1 MADVNAN
8 IDVNINTSEALAQLK
23 SLQKQLSQ
31 FYASV
36 SKSSATATMAQKDL
50 QKNLLNSINS
60 IGQFS
65 AEFRTIKTTTE
76 SFTDSLEK
84 NKFSMREY
92 FRYAGAST
100 KTFGKLF
107 TSEFDTIGKVAE
119 ERVKRLQ
126 TQYIKLGR
134 DTNGAMKAMA
144 IIPSQLN
151 MQDFGTQAQIAGQKQ
166 QLFNQLVKQGS
177 TNLLNFGK
185 NTQWA
190 GRQLMVGF
198 TIPLTLLGNT
208 ASKVFMDMEAQTLK
222 FRKVYGDLFTP
233 KEETAQALK
242 DIEALGQVYTRYGV
256 AVSQTV
262 GLAAEAAA
270 AGFSGIDLQ
279 RQTAQATRLSILG
292 QVESQKAL
300 ETTISLQNAFKM
312 SSENLA
318 SSIDFLN
325 AVENQTVVSLDDITT
340 AIPKVAPVIQQLGG
354 DVKDLAF
361 FMAAMKEGGIN
372 ASEGANAL
380 KSGLA
385 ALINP
390 TTKASAMLQ
399 GMGININKIIESNQ
413 GNLKATVME
422 FAAALDTLD
431 PLTRAR
437 AIEQLFGKFQFA
449 RLSTLFDNVNNQTG
463 QAARVLDL
471 AGTSIE
477 DLAALSESELGMTA
491 DSAMNKFR
499 KSVEDLKFALIP
511 VGQTFLQAITPI
523 VEFFGGILEKFN
535 NLSDGVK
542 KAITV
547 IAIAVGA
554 IGPVALMAFGLL
566 ANGIANI
573 IKLFLTLRTGYLR
586 LTGQSQALGEQTQYL
601 TMEQLDAA
609 AAAHSL
615 NQSHAKLTQQFNVEA
630 GAVNRLRMAYE
641 SATRAAQN
649 FAITNPGMMLPGRG
663 PKKLASGIVS
673 VPGPKGA
680 GDIVPAML
688 SPGEAVIPAKM
699 ADKYGGLIAGMVA
712 GNIPGFENGLV
723 PGYTNAVTLL
733 SSAANQGLKGK
744 VGVSASGLA
753 SEFSQGGAGIQA
765 PIIRAIA
772 ESLGATKPNDIVKL
786 IGNDPNLAKFGNSI
800 SMGVAGELS
809 KISGNVTDPELSKIY
824 QNVARD
830 QAKNFG
836 QVYQDATE
844 KFLTEI
850 TTFEDTT
857 QQRVSQSSG
866 RTRSIGRASLF
877 KSKRSYRSMGFGKIS
892 AALGMPDIKGKV
904 MAHMTG
910 RQMIDLNQMGQQ
922 GELTP
927 AAANAIARMGGQ
939 ATTVAQNSVKKSQKS
954 KSPSKVAQQLGLD
967 FGEGY
972 ADGIKKATPDVAAS
986 ATGLTAGATGA
997 IKKTGVRGKIGG
1009 IAKGLAGGRAGI
1021 AASTGLMAASMLP
1034 GKAGDIAGQAS
1045 GVAFGLQAVGMALK
1059 VLPGPLKLVAVGMA
1073 ATYGI
1078 VKLVNAAME
1087 RQRLS
1092 VEGLADAMATT
1103 TKQTQVLGDFFGVVP
1118 NKLPFDLKNRE
1129 IVAAP
1134 VRSQRE
1140 ALKADPAFQKEF
1152 KTTIEQLRKA
1162 TNEEAKLVF
1171 TSLALNLQAQG
1182 FAKEQVQVIVDSLRE
1197 ESAQTDVKLDV
1208 KSLSLSEESL
1218 NLIKTDMAPLL
1229 LKLNSALKTGKQ
1241 TINTVMAGSTFS
1253 ITNLSKDAQKELATM
1268 SEFIVEAGKS
1278 AAGMFELG
1286 LIDSKT
1292 YEATLGTIVETTQGL
1307 DAANRRL
1314 LLSKVFEKLGASANA
1329 FLGVLGNARRE
1340 MMLLAVMS
1348 SGLLGKDSPVL
1359 KGLAAPRGT
1368 KAHTNALIQLNRLYR
1383 ELGINVANA
1392 NDEIAGNGKGGG
1404 GLGGD
1409 GKKSPYQELLEQLKG
1424 QITATSNSI
1433 KAFYKLRNAGVEVS
1447 KALELSKDPLLAMVL
1462 NSKLTKDQFK
1472 IILDLINKMNTVAG
1486 KGALQD
1492 FLQGLAG
1499 KNNLTDSFTR
1509 GVVPALKAAGASL
1522 EDINAVM
1529 DNPDLM
1535 QYLVNGIKDGTVGAK
1550 DILNI
1555 VNELARGKKIKLEF
1569 DMSTPEG
1576 QLDIFERGYQEAM
1589 DYFDA
1594 IETGKRLEMEST
1606 AEYTKAVADIS
1617 AAEAAIS
1624 AAEGLI
1630 DSRRVAIQAL
1640 QDDLEYNE
1648 KYGQGVIDSIQK
1660 KIDKEQEAIDAI
1672 NGQIN
1677 EQQALIDNLQR
1688 DIEIRF
1694 DRPIAALQEESSNL
1708 SNTLTL
1714 IEKQEEAINKKYDAQ
1729 EEALSRISEINQDIS
1744 NQKKQQLS
1752 LADALSSGDI
1762 SAAAQISQEM
1772 QASAAEASL
1781 RGTQNGLK
1789 ASREAE
1795 LSGVTV
1801 GGLTREQ
1808 IQQRQFAIGQQIFNL
1823 EKQRK
1828 DVQVLIV
1835 EKEDAIYKL
1844 KQTILPLEA
1853 NIARYTKD
1861 IKDIETLRE
1870 PIVRQIRDHEI
1881 AIDQIRIRDIVPA
1894 QKRLADAKKIKEDME
1909 AQLDAEMQK
1918 VFYLDKNRINWEKT
1932 RDAVASAKA
1941 NSDGMASAT
1950 KIASGYVSAIV
1961 DKWNSLKPTKDMSVN
1976 ITENV
1981 TRIINQIIYTTYAD
1995 GGSGG
2000 SSGSTSGSK
2009 KSSGGGGGGT
2019 SAFQTAAMGG
2029 MIKKRKYFAFGG
2041 PTSGSDI
2048 VPAML
2053 TPGEFVVNRAATSRF
2068 KPLLETMNQGGY
2080 PALSNPRY
2088 STPRSNLSSAMP
2100 IQTSQPQVAE
2110 ITAAPVYNYSL
2121 NVNVAGSNSD
2131 ANTIANVVMNK
2142 IQQMESRQIRRQ
2154 VAN

>member
-36 SKSSATATMAQKDL
+36 SKSSATAAMAQKDL

-100 KTFGKLF
+100 QTFGKLF
-107 TSEFDTIGKVAE
+107 KSEFDTIGKVAE

-151 MQDFGTQAQIAGQKQ
+151 MEDFGTKAQIAGQKQ

-242 DIEALGQVYTRYGV
+242 DIEALGQVYTRYGI

-279 RQTAQATRLSILG
+279 RQTAQATRLSVLG

-399 GMGININKIIESNQ
+399 GMGINITKIIESNK

-422 FAAALDTLD
+422 FAKALDTLD

-547 IAIAVGA
+547 LAIAVGA

-663 PKKLASGIVS
+663 AKKLAKGIVS

-680 GDIVPAML
+680 GDVVPAML

-712 GNIPGFENGLV
+712 GNIPGFEQGLV

-744 VGVSASGLA
+744 VGVPASGLA

-772 ESLGATKPNDIVKL
+772 ESLGATKPNDIVKM
-786 IGNDPNLAKFGNSI
+786 IGNDPNLAKFGNNI
-800 SMGVAGELS
+800 SMGVAEELS

-857 QQRVSQSSG
+857 QQRVSQSTG

-877 KSKRSYRSMGFGKIS
+877 KNKRSYRSMGFGKIS
-892 AALGMPDIKGKV
+892 EALGTPSIKGKV

-910 RQMIDLNQMGQQ
+910 RQMINLNDMGQQ

-927 AAANAIARMGGQ
+927 AAANAIARMSGQ
-939 ATTVAQNSVKKSQKS
+939 ATTVAQTSVKKSQKS
-954 KSPSKVAQQLGLD
+954 KSPSKVAEQLGLD
-967 FGEGY
+967 FGQGY

-986 ATGLTAGATGA
+986 ATGLTTGATTG
-997 IKKTGVRGKIGG
+997 IKKTGIKGRIGG
-1009 IAKGLAGGRAGI
+1009 IAKGLAGGRAGM
-1021 AASTGLMAASMLP
+1021 AASTALMAGSMLP
-1034 GKAGDIAGQAS
+1034 GKAGQIAGQAS
-1045 GVAFGLQAVGMALK
+1045 GIAFGLQAVGMALK

-1087 RQRLS
+1087 RQRLA

-1152 KTTIEQLRKA
+1152 KSTIEQLRKA
-1162 TNEEAKLVF
+1162 SNEEAKLVF
-1171 TSLALNLQAQG
+1171 TSLALNLKAQG

-1208 KSLSLSEESL
+1208 KSLGLSKESL
-1218 NLIKTDMAPLL
+1218 DLIKADMAPML
-1229 LKLNSALKTGKQ
+1229 LKLNAALKTG
-1241 TINTVMAGSTFS
+1241 V
-1253 ITNLSKDAQKELATM
+1253 TNKSAMSASGQLIEWTELSKGAQKELATM
-1268 SEFIVEAGKS
+1268 SEFLVEASKS
-1278 AAGMFELG
+1278 ASGMFELG
-1286 LIDSKT
+1286 LIDGKT
-1292 YEATLGTIVETTQGL
+1292 YEATLSAIIQTTNGL
-1307 DAANRRL
+1307 DAANRKI
-1314 LLSKVFEKLGASANA
+1314 LLSKVFEKLGVSAKDFN
-1329 FLGVLGNARRE
+1329 LILGNSVRE
-1340 MMLLAVMS
+1340 MKMLALLS
-1348 SGLLGKDSPVL
+1348 SGVLGKDSPIL
-1359 KGLAAPRGT
+1359 KALASKDYKTQMRGVGQLNKLYQQLFGAIEKVNEEQNKTGT
-1368 KAHTNALIQLNRLYR
+1368 KTGTGTGELTDYQKLINALKAQRT
-1383 ELGINVANA
+1383 E
-1392 NDEIAGNGKGGG
+1392 
-1404 GLGGD
+1404 
-1409 GKKSPYQELLEQLKG
+1409 
-1424 QITATSNSI
+1424 TSNSI
-1433 KAFYKLRNAGVEVS
+1433 KAFNILRNSGIEVS

-1462 NSKLTKDQFK
+1462 NSKLTKDQ
-1472 IILDLINKMNTVAG
+1472 MNTILALIKEINTVTG

-1492 FLQGLAG
+1492 FLEGLRG
-1499 KNNLTDSFTR
+1499 KNNLTESFTK
-1509 GVVPALKAAGASL
+1509 VVPVLKAAGASL
-1522 EDINAVM
+1522 EDINAIM
-1529 DNPDLM
+1529 DNPTLM
-1535 QYLVNGIKDGTVGAK
+1535 QYLVDGLKDGSVKAT

-1555 VNELARGKKIKLEF
+1555 VNELARGKKVKLEF

-1576 QLDIFERGYQEAM
+1576 QLDIFEKGYQEAM

-1594 IETGKRLEMEST
+1594 IETSKRLEMEST
-1606 AEYTKAVADIS
+1606 AQYTKAVADIS
-1617 AAEAAIS
+1617 AAEEAIN

-1648 KYGQGVIDSIQK
+1648 KYGQGVIDSIK
-1660 KIDKEQEAIDAI
+1660 SKIDKEQAAIDVI
-1672 NGQIN
+1672 NGQID
-1677 EQQALIDNLQR
+1677 EQQSLIDNLQR

-1708 SNTLTL
+1708 SNTLSL

-1729 EEALSRISEINQDIS
+1729 EQALSRISEINQDIS

-1781 RGTQNGLK
+1781 RGTQNGLQ
-1789 ASREAE
+1789 AAREAE
-1795 LSGVTV
+1795 LSGVTSW
-1801 GGLTREQ
+1801 
-1808 IQQRQFAIGQQIFNL
+1808 
-1823 EKQRK
+1823 
-1828 DVQVLIV
+1828 
-1835 EKEDAIYKL
+1835 
-1844 KQTILPLEA
+1844 
-1853 NIARYTKD
+1853 
-1861 IKDIETLRE
+1861 
-1870 PIVRQIRDHEI
+1870 
-1881 AIDQIRIRDIVPA
+1881 
-1894 QKRLADAKKIKEDME
+1894 RL
-1909 AQLDAEMQK
+1909 
-1918 VFYLDKNRINWEKT
+1918 N
-1932 RDAVASAKA
+1932 
-1941 NSDGMASAT
+1941 
-1950 KIASGYVSAIV
+1950 
-1961 DKWNSLKPTKDMSVN
+1961 
-1976 ITENV
+1976 
-1981 TRIINQIIYTTYAD
+1981 
-1995 GGSGG
+1995 
-2000 SSGSTSGSK
+2000 
-2009 KSSGGGGGGT
+2009 
-2019 SAFQTAAMGG
+2019 
-2029 MIKKRKYFAFGG
+2029 
-2041 PTSGSDI
+2041 
-2048 VPAML
+2048 
-2053 TPGEFVVNRAATSRF
+2053 
-2068 KPLLETMNQGGY
+2068 
-2080 PALSNPRY
+2080 
-2088 STPRSNLSSAMP
+2088 
-2100 IQTSQPQVAE
+2100 
-2110 ITAAPVYNYSL
+2110 
-2121 NVNVAGSNSD
+2121 
-2131 ANTIANVVMNK
+2131 
-2142 IQQMESRQIRRQ
+2142 
-2154 VAN
+2154 

>member
-36 SKSSATATMAQKDL
+36 SKSSATATMAQRDL

-144 IIPSQLN
+144 VIPSQLN

-242 DIEALGQVYTRYGV
+242 DIEALGQVYTRYGI

-279 RQTAQATRLSILG
+279 RQTAQATRLSVLG
-292 QVESQKAL
+292 QVDSNKAL
-300 ETTISLQNAFKM
+300 ETTIALQNAFKM

-390 TTKASAMLQ
+390 TGKASAMLQ
-399 GMGININKIIESNQ
+399 GMGININKIIESNK

-422 FAAALDTLD
+422 FAKALDTLD

-523 VEFFGGILEKFN
+523 VEFFGGMLEKFN

-649 FAITNPGMMLPGRG
+649 FAVTNPGMMLPGKG
-663 PKKLASGIVS
+663 PKKFASGVVS

-772 ESLGATKPNDIVKL
+772 ESLGATKPNDIVKM

-857 QQRVSQSSG
+857 QQRVSQSTG
-866 RTRSIGRASLF
+866 RSRSIGRASLF
-877 KSKRSYRSMGFGKIS
+877 KNKRSYRSMGFGKIS
-892 AALGMPDIKGKV
+892 AALGMSDIKGKV

-910 RQMIDLNQMGQQ
+910 RQMIDLNEMSQQ

-927 AAANAIARMGGQ
+927 AASNAIARMSGQ

-986 ATGLTAGATGA
+986 ATGLTTGATGA
-997 IKKTGVRGKIGG
+997 IKKTGIKGRIGG
-1009 IAKGLAGGRAGI
+1009 IARGLAGGRAGMV
-1021 AASTGLMAASMLP
+1021 ASSALMAGSMLP
-1034 GKAGDIAGQAS
+1034 GKVGDIAGQAT
-1045 GVAFGLQAVGMALK
+1045 GVAFGLQAVGMALNF
-1059 VLPGPLKLVAVGMA
+1059 LPGPLKGVAVGMA

-1078 VKLVNAAME
+1078 IKLVNMAME
-1087 RQRLS
+1087 RQRLEI
-1092 VEGLADAMATT
+1092 EGLADAMATT
-1103 TKQTQVLGDFFGVVP
+1103 TKQTKVLGDFFGVVP
-1118 NKLPFDLKNRE
+1118 NRLPFDRKNSE
-1129 IVAAP
+1129 VVAAP
-1134 VRSQRE
+1134 VRTARE

-1162 TNEEAKLVF
+1162 SNEEAKLVF
-1171 TSLALNLQAQG
+1171 TSLALNLKAQG
-1182 FAKEQVQVIVDSLRE
+1182 FAKEQVQVIIDSLRE

-1208 KSLSLSEESL
+1208 KSLSLSKESL
-1218 NLIKTDMAPLL
+1218 DLIKADMAPLL
-1229 LKLNSALKTGKQ
+1229 VRLNSALKTGATQKFGRQ
-1241 TINTVMAGSTFS
+1241 FGTDNIIEWTDLT
-1253 ITNLSKDAQKELATM
+1253 KKAQKELNIM
-1268 SEFIVEAGKS
+1268 SKFITEAGKS

-1292 YEATLGTIVETTQGL
+1292 YEATLNTIIETTQGL
-1307 DAANRRL
+1307 DAESRKL
-1314 LLSKVFEKLGASANA
+1314 LLTDVFKKLGLDAKALVGIIGDAKKEMMSLALLAAGALPQSVIDDLKATGPDAEMRRARGAYGLTKAYEKL
-1329 FLGVLGNARRE
+1329 
-1340 MMLLAVMS
+1340 LATV
-1348 SGLLGKDSPVL
+1348 KKV
-1359 KGLAAPRGT
+1359 
-1368 KAHTNALIQLNRLYR
+1368 
-1383 ELGINVANA
+1383 
-1392 NDEIAGNGKGGG
+1392 NDEESKGGGKGGNG
-1404 GLGGD
+1404 GGTGEE
-1409 GKKSPYQELLEQLKG
+1409 SPFQKLVNQLKD
-1424 QITATSNSI
+1424 QTTATSNSI
-1433 KAFYKLRNAGVEVS
+1433 KAFYKLRNAGIEVS

-1472 IILDLINKMNTVAG
+1472 IIYDLIKKMNTATG

-1492 FLQGLAG
+1492 FLQQMAG

-1576 QLDIFERGYQEAM
+1576 QLDIFQRGYQEAQ

-1594 IETGKRLEMEST
+1594 IETGKRLEMEAT
-1606 AEYTKAVADIS
+1606 AEYTKAVSDITKAEEAIA
-1617 AAEAAIS
+1617 AAES
-1624 AAEGLI
+1624 LI
-1630 DSRRVAIQAL
+1630 DARRVSIQAL
-1640 QDDLEYNE
+1640 QDDLEYSAV
-1648 KYGQGVIDSIQK
+1648 YGQGVIDSIQS
-1660 KIDKEQEAIDAI
+1660 KIDKEQAAIDVI
-1672 NGQIN
+1672 NGQID
-1677 EQQALIDNLQR
+1677 QQEKIIEGLQR
-1688 DIEIRF
+1688 DIELRF

-1729 EEALSRISEINQDIS
+1729 EQALSRISEINQDIS

-1762 SAAAQISQEM
+1762 SAAAQIAQEM
-1772 QASAAEASL
+1772 QASSAEASL
-1781 RGTQNGLK
+1781 RGTQNGLQ
-1789 ASREAE
+1789 AAREAE

-1801 GGLTREQ
+1801 NGMTRNQ
-1808 IQQRQFAIGQQIFNL
+1808 IQERQFQITQQIFNL
-1823 EKQRK
+1823 EQQRK
-1828 DVQVLIV
+1828 DVQLLITQ
-1835 EKEDAIYKL
+1835 KEDEIYKI
-1844 KQTILPLEA
+1844 KQQILPLEA
-1853 NIARYTKD
+1853 NIANYTKQ
-1861 IKDIETLRE
+1861 IKDIELLRE
-1870 PIVRQIRDHEI
+1870 PVLKQIKDHET
-1881 AIDQIRIRDIVPA
+1881 AIDKIRINDIVPA

-1909 AQLDAEMQK
+1909 AQLKAEVDK
-1918 VFYLDKNRINWEKT
+1918 VEYLGKNKLAWEAT
-1932 RDAVASAKA
+1932 AKA
-1941 NSDGMASAT
+1941 VEAAKGSGQGLEAAT
-1950 KIASGYVSAIV
+1950 AAAKGYVDAIV
-1961 DKWNSLKPTKDMSVN
+1961 DKWNSLAPTKDMTVN

-1995 GGSGG
+1995 SPSAPSTGG
-2000 SSGSTSGSK
+2000 
-2009 KSSGGGGGGT
+2009 SGGGGGGAG
-2019 SAFQTAAMGG
+2019 SMQAKAMGG
-2029 MIKKRKYFAFGG
+2029 IIKNRKNFAFGG
-2041 PTSGSDI
+2041 MARGSDT

-2053 TPGEFVVNRAATSRF
+2053 TPGEFVVNRAATARF
-2068 KPLLETMNQGGY
+2068 KPLLDTINQGGY
-2080 PALSNPRY
+2080 PTLSKPTY
-2088 STPRSNLSSAMP
+2088 STPRSNFNSSVP
-2100 IQTSQPQVAE
+2100 IQDSRPQTTE

-2121 NVNVAGSNSD
+2121 NVNVAGTNSD